1 MADDGDTRP
10 GGTGLSGKF
19 RDDRPLLFL
28 LLGIA
33 LFQVVTMPAF
43 FYPGDNFAPRAAAV
57 NLLTTGDIGIEP
69 SARPELE
76 SFLRQKGQYFFE
88 RDGSGRL
95 YSKYGIGNT
104 LLCLPPLL
112 ADRLTGGDLGFQ
124 NNAASLLIWLNLWSI
139 VLTLLATVFIY
150 RIVSLYTDRS
160 LIRIG
165 FILVLWYTT
174 FAWYYLRSPSLEIY
188 QVVPFLG
195 FIFHL
200 LASLRAREG
209 EAPGAS
215 AEAPAEAPAGASA
228 EAPAGASAEAS
239 AGASA
244 EEVDPRFGG
253 HLLRAGLWLGA
264 LVLVKLFF
272 IILVPVV
279 WIFAL
284 SAGRKSDPLKERLR
298 GNLSETRIRALIRPL
313 VIPTVV
319 IVVAVLLVN
328 QIKFGS
334 PFNSGYGQWLGA
346 DGQSHD
352 RFAFSYLVPA
362 VSSFLFRPGNANIFI
377 HAPSLL
383 VALFGLPAFLR
394 RNRSEALFLL
404 AVSAVI
410 FLGVIPFSSWA
421 GEWCY
426 GPRYLLPIVLI
437 GTLPRIEVG
446 EWLLRAPR
454 RIAAPITITVG
465 AVLFWSF
472 SMQVRI
478 NSLHYFTFHR
488 TQAFF
493 APFQNP
499 DISAYYGG
507 LFHRGIL
514 HRDLIRSRE
523 RRGEFPPA
531 AILREL
537 VPPEGRGEVERA
549 LLPVLH
555 EAVRPNFLLLLRP
568 GR

>member
-1 MADDGDTRP
+1 MADDGKTRS
-10 GGTGLSGKF
+10 GTGSSGRI

-33 LFQVVTMPAF
+33 LFHVVTMPAF

-88 RDGSGRL
+88 RDGTGRL

-112 ADRLTGGDLGFQ
+112 ADRLTGGDLVYQSEAG
-124 NNAASLLIWLNLWSI
+124 SLLIWLNLWSI

-174 FAWYYLRSPSLEIY
+174 FAWYYLRAPGLEIY

-209 EAPGAS
+209 EAPGTPT
-215 AEAPAEAPAGASA
+215 AEA
-228 EAPAGASAEAS
+228 
-239 AGASA
+239 
-244 EEVDPRFGG
+244 DPRFGA
-253 HLLRAGLWLGA
+253 HLLRAALWLGV

-272 IILVPVV
+272 IILIPVV

-284 SAGRKSDPLKERLR
+284 GAGGKSDTFGERLR
-298 GNLSETRIRALIRPL
+298 RNLSEAGIRALIRPL
-313 VIPTVV
+313 VIPTIAIV
-319 IVVAVLLVN
+319 IAVLLVN
-328 QIKFGS
+328 QLKFGS
-334 PFNSGYGQWLGA
+334 PFTSGYGQWLGA

-352 RFAFSYLVPA
+352 RFAFSWIGPA
-362 VSSFLFRPGNANIFI
+362 ISSFLFRPGNANIFI

-404 AVSAVI
+404 AVIVVI

-454 RIAAPITITVG
+454 RIAAPIAITVG
-465 AVLFWSF
+465 AVLLWSF

-507 LFHRGIL
+507 LVHRGIL

-523 RRGEFPPA
+523 GRREFPPA
-531 AILREL
+531 ATLREL
-537 VPPEGRGEVERA
+537 APPERRGEIERA

-555 EAVRPNFLLLLRP
+555 EAVRPNYLLFVRP
-568 GR
+568 GRID